1 MTTELMPTVQLKPL
15 GIGDIID
22 RVFRMYRQRPLLF
35 LTLSAIPNLTS
46 VLIAQGARLVWPDA
60 FIDFDQFQFI
70 NDPQQMLSE
79 LQRQVNTSAPG
90 DTIVGFISIIPQS
103 LSIAALTFAAANTYL
118 GRPVSVG
125 SALRAALTDIPRLIL
140 TLVVLV
146 IAIVVVWIAAIVAS
160 AVPLFLTQIAILGFL
175 IFAAAL
181 VLPAWLVTSFALVPT
196 ISALEDAGPFSA
208 MGRSLRLI
216 AGNRWRIFAVM
227 LLLFIIEIILS
238 ALLGAIFLGA
248 FLTESTAGRVAAVL
262 VGAAGTIAWEPL
274 PWAALAL
281 FYYDMRIR
289 KEAFDLQLA
298 AEALPSTG

>member
-1 MTTELMPTVQLKPL
+1 MTTELMPTIQLKPL

-60 FIDFDQFQFI
+60 FIDFDQFAFI
-70 NDPQQMLSE
+70 NDPQQMLAA
-79 LQRQVNTSAPG
+79 LQEQVNTSAPG

-125 SALRAALTDIPRLIL
+125 SALRSALTDIPRLIL

-146 IAIVVVWIAAIVAS
+146 IAIVAVWLAGVIAS
-160 AVPLFLTQIAILGFL
+160 AIPLIITQIAILGFL
-175 IFAAAL
+175 IFVAAI
-181 VLPAWLVTSFALVPT
+181 VLPIWLLASFALAPT
-196 ISALEDAGPFSA
+196 ISTIEDAGPFSA
-208 MGRSLRLI
+208 MRRSLRLI
-216 AGNRWRIFAVM
+216 AGSRWRIIGVM
-227 LLLFIIEIILS
+227 VLLLIIEVILS

-298 AEALPSTG
+298 AEALPSTA